1 MDIKRIVLGEI
12 AVNCYLVSTA
22 AAAVVIDP
30 GFENLRAEEFLLEG
44 CDKQRLI
51 LLTHAHFDHIGG
63 ALRLREKTGAD
74 IVIGRCDNEYLSV
87 PEVNLSNSFGVR
99 LEPFCADRTVD
110 DGDIINAG
118 DMEIKVL
125 HTPGHTVGGV
135 CYLINESL
143 FSGDTLFC
151 GSVGRTDFPGG
162 DFGVLSASVK
172 RLYSLLPDET
182 TVYPGHGEAT
192 DIGREKSY
200 NMLVREF

>member
-30 GFENLRAEEFLLEG
+30 GFENLRAEEFLFEG
-44 CDKQRLI
+44 SDKQRLI

-172 RLYSLLPDET
+172 RLYSLLPNET

>member
-44 CDKQRLI
+44 SDKQRLI

-172 RLYSLLPDET
+172 RLYSLLPNET

>member
-44 CDKQRLI
+44 SDKQRLI

-162 DFGVLSASVK
+162 DFGELSASVK

-192 DIGREKSY
+192 DIGREKRY